1 MINAYAAKEKSG
13 KFEPYEYDPG
23 ALGDH
28 EVEIEVQSS
37 LYKSATASS
46 SLSILMYNLHSVS
59 LYRNYIELTIPYVC
73 SLILYVFLSKVR
85 YYIHKLLF
93 NKMAIGAN

>member
-1 MINAYAAKEKSG
+1 MINAYAAKEKGG

-59 LYRNYIELTIPYVC
+59 LYRNYVELTVQ
-73 SLILYVFLSKVR
+73 LS
-85 YYIHKLLF
+85 I
-93 NKMAIGAN
+93 